1 MISASH
7 LSADK
12 GFKMKY
18 QHQAEQFCQLGGIT
32 NVCILALAVGQNEL
46 KNIGIFKITEGL

>member
-1 MISASH
+1 MISVSH

-18 QHQAEQFCQLGGIT
+18 QHETEQFCQLGGIK